1 MLSCFSHVQLFAT
14 PWTIALQAPLS
25 MAILQARIV
34 ERVSMSSSRDIPNP
48 LIECASPVSLALQ
61 ADSLSN
67 ELPGKPNITYIYHN
81 Y

>member
-1 MLSCFSHVQLFAT
+1 MLSCFSSVQLFAT

-25 MAILQARIV
+25 MTIVQARIV
-34 ERVSMSSSRDIPNP
+34 EWVAMSASRDLPNP
-48 LIECASPVSLALQ
+48 GIESASPVSLALQ

-67 ELPGKPNITYIYHN
+67 ELSGKPSTTYIYHN